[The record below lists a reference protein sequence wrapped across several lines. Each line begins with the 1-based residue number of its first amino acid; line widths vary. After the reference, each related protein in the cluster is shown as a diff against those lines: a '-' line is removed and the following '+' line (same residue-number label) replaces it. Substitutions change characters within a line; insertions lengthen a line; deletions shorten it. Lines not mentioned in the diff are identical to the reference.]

1 MILLLDIGNTR
12 LKWAQ
17 LEGTTLGAQHASV
30 HTDGEVG
37 VTLERLFDEVSRPER
52 VLISN
57 VGGAEI
63 GGTCAAAI
71 SERWGVTPEFVVSS
85 ARAAGVTNAYL
96 EPNKLGVDRW
106 LAVIAAYA
114 LSAGAACIVSV
125 GTAMTVDAVDA
136 HGRHLGGSIVPG
148 PKLMTA
154 SLLKNTSDIGAR
166 MTLADSGAQ
175 SIFANHTAA
184 AVHHGCTHALASL
197 VERAMSE
204 LTERLGAPPRLI
216 LTGGATAD
224 IVPLIRAEFTEVPD
238 LVLRGLA
245 IIARE
250 TAGAPIASV

>member
-17 LEGTTLGAQHASV
+17 LDGGVLGAQHASV
-30 HTDGEVG
+30 HTDGEVA
-37 VTLERLFDEVSRPER
+37 VTLERLFDEAPRPER

-63 GGTCAAAI
+63 GGICADAI
-71 SERWGVTPEFVVSS
+71 AQRWGVVPEFVASS
-85 ARAAGVTNAYL
+85 ASAAGVTSAYL
-96 EPNKLGVDRW
+96 EPHKLGVDRW

-114 LSAGAACIVSV
+114 MYRGASCIVSV

-148 PKLMTA
+148 PRLMTA
-154 SLLKNTSDIGAR
+154 SLLKNTSDIASR
-166 MTLADSGAQ
+166 MSQVDTGADSV
-175 SIFANHTAA
+175 FANHTAA

-197 VERAMSE
+197 VDRAMTE
-204 LTERLGAPPRLI
+204 LQTRLGTTPALI
-216 LTGGATAD
+216 LTGGATAT
-224 IVPLIRAEFTEVPD
+224 IAPLIRSEFKDVPD

-245 IIARE
+245 VIAGE
-250 TAGAPIASV
+250 HASAPVSE